1 MENMKKNSTE
11 EARHMPVSPAG
22 TKRRSQVTG
31 HRSQVTG
38 HRSQVTDYRLQVTG
52 YRSQVTENATKS

>member
-1 MENMKKNSTE
+1 MISTE
-11 EARHMPVSPAG
+11 LSIMPVGFTSAYG
-22 TKRRSQVTG
+22 IGRYKTQVTG

-38 HRSQVTDYRLQVTG
+38 YRSQVTG